1 MEKFKDKY
9 SINDEIAERS
19 FSLTK
24 NFINQVFSDE
34 FTTEISSSSDDAT
47 TNDVKENLQQLKQQI
62 ILLKHFGINDFPC
75 FRANEDLIP
84 IDIFQLFQ
92 LERYYPLSGDFYDR
106 NIVIDEY
113 LYYMF
118 RRNGIRN
125 YKFAENVGFD
135 SLKSNLEKLVR
146 PFLEIRFASLFDEKI
161 KNNIQSNVKTSTSST
176 TNNYLT
182 VKVNT
187 LNQGLDI
194 SASPAYFISWKKFGS
209 PTSPVT
215 GYLMPAT
222 YLFAATGVNL
232 PKFTI
237 DKIPVDIPPNFDI
250 NISTF

>member
-9 SINDEIAERS
+9 SITDEIAERC
-19 FSLTK
+19 FSLTE
-24 NFINQVFSDE
+24 NFLNQVFSDE
-34 FTTEISSSSDDAT
+34 DSREISSSSDNVAI
-47 TNDVKENLQQLKQQI
+47 NDVKENLKELKQQI
-62 ILLKHFGINDFPC
+62 AILKRFGINDFPC
-75 FRANEDLIP
+75 FIVNEDLIP
-84 IDIFQLFQ
+84 IDIFQLLQ
-92 LERYYPLSGDFYDR
+92 LERYYPYYRDLYDK
-106 NIVIDEY
+106 NILFDEY

-118 RRNGIRN
+118 RRDGLRN
-125 YKFAENVGFD
+125 FKFVKNVGFD
-135 SLKSNLEKLVR
+135 SLKSNLERLVR
-146 PFLEIRFASLFDEKI
+146 PFLEIRFASLFDREI
-161 KNNIQSNVKTSTSST
+161 RNDIQSNVKTSTNST

-187 LNQGLDI
+187 INQGLDI